1 MRGNAYEPRSSGS
14 ALGGFAMRIWIAIGM
29 LMATTVGAYAN
40 IVVPE
45 IDAFSGMAAMGV
57 VGSIA
62 ALIGS
67 AAGANRIIRRQEGLS
82 MRILIAI
89 GMLMATT
96 VAASAATV
104 VPEID
109 AFSGLAAMGLVGSI
123 AALIWERRRKK

>member
-1 MRGNAYEPRSSGS
+1 
-14 ALGGFAMRIWIAIGM
+14 
-29 LMATTVGAYAN
+29 
-40 IVVPE
+40 
-45 IDAFSGMAAMGV
+45 
-57 VGSIA
+57 
-62 ALIGS
+62 
-67 AAGANRIIRRQEGLS
+67 

-96 VAASAATV
+96 VAASAAIV